1 MMDCNS
7 VLLVGNLV
15 RDPKVYT
22 MNSGHKVAGF
32 SLAVSK
38 EWTSRNGEAKK
49 KTSFPNCKAWGKD
62 AEYIEQFRKGDRVA
76 VLGEIETGSYEKNGQ
91 KVYTTDVLVERI
103 MTYTLPKSEVGASHS
118 NIESYAELSC
128 PKEGERGEEERDVE
142 IPF

>member
-91 KVYTTDVLVERI
+91 KVYTTEVLVEKI
-103 MTYTLPKSEVGASHS
+103 VTYTLPANENTPGSGGD
-118 NIESYAELSC
+118 YAEPAFS
-128 PKEGERGEEERDVE
+128 EEDGTGRDVE
-142 IPF
+142 VPF

>member
-38 EWTSRNGEAKK
+38 EWTTRNGEAKK

-62 AEYIEQFRKGDRVA
+62 AEYIEQFRKGDRIA

-91 KVYTTDVLVERI
+91 KVYTTEVLVEKI
-103 MTYTLPKSEVGASHS
+103 VTYTLPANENTAGSGGD
-118 NIESYAELSC
+118 YDAEPAFLG
-128 PKEGERGEEERDVE
+128 EGGTGRDVE
-142 IPF
+142 VPF

>member
-1 MMDCNS
+1 MTDCNS

-91 KVYTTDVLVERI
+91 KVYTTEVLVEKI
-103 MTYTLPKSEVGASHS
+103 VTYTLPANENTAGSVGDYDAEPAFSE
-118 NIESYAELSC
+118 
-128 PKEGERGEEERDVE
+128 EGGTGRDVE
-142 IPF
+142 VPF

>member
-1 MMDCNS
+1 MDCNS

-91 KVYTTDVLVERI
+91 KVYTTEVLVEKI
-103 MTYTLPKSEVGASHS
+103 VTYTLPANENTTGSGGDYTEPAFSE
-118 NIESYAELSC
+118 
-128 PKEGERGEEERDVE
+128 EGGTGRDVE
-142 IPF
+142 VPF

>member
-1 MMDCNS
+1 MTDYNG

-32 SLAVSK
+32 SLAITK
-38 EWTSRNGEAKK
+38 EWVTRNGEVKK
-49 KTSFPNCKAWGKD
+49 KTNFPNCKAWGKE

-76 VLGEIETGSYEKNGQ
+76 VLGEIETGSYEKAGQ
-91 KVYTTDVLVERI
+91 KVYTTEVLVERI

-128 PKEGERGEEERDVE
+128 PKDEEGGEGERDVE

>member
-38 EWTSRNGEAKK
+38 EWTARNGEAKK

-91 KVYTTDVLVERI
+91 KVYTTEVLVEKI
-103 MTYTLPKSEVGASHS
+103 VTYTLPANENTTGSGGYYDAEPACSE
-118 NIESYAELSC
+118 
-128 PKEGERGEEERDVE
+128 EGGTGRDVE
-142 IPF
+142 VPF

>member
-38 EWTSRNGEAKK
+38 EWITRNGEAKK

-91 KVYTTDVLVERI
+91 KVYTTEVLVEKI
-103 MTYTLPKSEVGASHS
+103 VTYTLPANENTTGSGGDYDAEPAFSE
-118 NIESYAELSC
+118 
-128 PKEGERGEEERDVE
+128 EGGTGRDVE
-142 IPF
+142 VPF

>member
-1 MMDCNS
+1 MDCNS

-91 KVYTTDVLVERI
+91 KVYTTEVLVEKI
-103 MTYTLPKSEVGASHS
+103 VTYTLPANENTTGSGGD
-118 NIESYAELSC
+118 YAEPAFS
-128 PKEGERGEEERDVE
+128 EEDGTGRDVE
-142 IPF
+142 VPF

>member
-91 KVYTTDVLVERI
+91 KVYTTEVLVEKI
-103 MTYTLPKSEVGASHS
+103 VTYTLPANENTAGSGGD
-118 NIESYAELSC
+118 YDAEPAFSG
-128 PKEGERGEEERDVE
+128 EGGTGRDVE
-142 IPF
+142 VPF